1 MQWRS
6 PVFRTFCFQR
16 SATAASFTS
25 VCVSRQTALLGTSG
39 LMISFRASGIV
50 PQLSAVRTPI
60 CPFENCIQSWTERL
74 APFGQSV
81 LHLRWNFGVC
91 GAMHN
96 ASTLHAS
103 IPTSVTTLNSAR
115 FRRATRAWLKQTAR
129 CCGPARPESPME
141 VRALQV
147 SASQII
153 LQRKRN
159 RQLSIIRVQ
168 ARCNFV
174 TLRPNPVL
182 TAAEL
187 QNRECILFF
196 QMRRE
201 NLVVDLNA

>member
-1 MQWRS
+1 MVEADG
-6 PVFRTFCFQR
+6 P
-16 SATAASFTS
+16 
-25 VCVSRQTALLGTSG
+25 LL
-39 LMISFRASGIV
+39 RA
-50 PQLSAVRTPI
+50 
-60 CPFENCIQSWTERL
+60 C
-74 APFGQSV
+74 
-81 LHLRWNFGVC
+81 
-91 GAMHN
+91 
-96 ASTLHAS
+96 
-103 IPTSVTTLNSAR
+103 
-115 FRRATRAWLKQTAR
+115 ATRVAD
-129 CCGPARPESPME
+129 GSEG
-141 VRALQV
+141 LQV

-159 RQLSIIRVQ
+159 RQPSIIRVQ

>member
-1 MQWRS
+1 
-6 PVFRTFCFQR
+6 
-16 SATAASFTS
+16 
-25 VCVSRQTALLGTSG
+25 
-39 LMISFRASGIV
+39 
-50 PQLSAVRTPI
+50 
-60 CPFENCIQSWTERL
+60 
-74 APFGQSV
+74 
-81 LHLRWNFGVC
+81 
-91 GAMHN
+91 
-96 ASTLHAS
+96 
-103 IPTSVTTLNSAR
+103 
-115 FRRATRAWLKQTAR
+115 
-129 CCGPARPESPME
+129 ME

-187 QNRECILFF
+187 QNRECILFSK
-196 QMRRE
+196 MRRE

>member
-16 SATAASFTS
+16 SAKAASFTS
-25 VCVSRQTALLGTSG
+25 VCVSRQTVLLGTSG

-81 LHLRWNFGVC
+81 LHLRWNFGGC

-96 ASTLHAS
+96 ASSLHAS

-115 FRRATRAWLKQTAR
+115 FRRATHAWVEADGPLLRACATRVADGSEGAPSERVTNNLAAQKEPSAINH
-129 CCGPARPESPME
+129 PRPG
-141 VRALQV
+141 AL
-147 SASQII
+147 
-153 LQRKRN
+153 
-159 RQLSIIRVQ
+159 
-168 ARCNFV
+168 
-174 TLRPNPVL
+174 
-182 TAAEL
+182 
-187 QNRECILFF
+187 
-196 QMRRE
+196 
-201 NLVVDLNA
+201 